1 VNAESHDRVV
11 QRSFARQ
18 THLFSGPDSPFASR
32 PAGTLAWIEPVGSDM
47 TVLDVA
53 SGAGHASEPVAP
65 HVRRVIALDLT
76 RPLLELG
83 AERLGQAGI
92 GNVFALQGSAEV
104 LPFPSGAFDIA
115 FCRASLH
122 HFAQPTRAVSE
133 MVRVTRPGGRIV
145 LADLVAPDA
154 ELRDRFDHVHRL
166 LDPSHVRAFLEPELA
181 ELVPGGME
189 ALAYADT
196 ATLRFPVEVVY
207 SDLSERDEV
216 AALLRADARGE
227 GPPTGLDP
235 VETPEGTIEVSFLM
249 CVLHGNVR

>member
-1 VNAESHDRVV
+1 MDPESHDRVV
-11 QRSFARQ
+11 QRSFAQQ
-18 THLFSGPDSPFASR
+18 THVFSGPDSPFASR
-32 PAGTLAWIEPVGSDM
+32 PAGTLTWIEPVGPDM

-53 SGAGHASEPVAP
+53 SGAGHTAEPVAP
-65 HVRRVIALDLT
+65 HVGDVIALDLT

-83 AERLGQAGI
+83 AERLGGAGI
-92 GNVFALQGSAEV
+92 GNVHACQGSAEV
-104 LPFPSGAFDIA
+104 MPFPPDVFDIA

-122 HFAQPTRAVSE
+122 HFAEPTRAVSE

-166 LDPSHVRAFLEPELA
+166 LDPSHVRAFLELELA
-181 ELVPGGME
+181 ELVPGGMD
-189 ALAYADT
+189 ALTYADT
-196 ATLRFPVEVVY
+196 GTIRFPVEVAY

-227 GPPTGLDP
+227 GPPTGFDP
-235 VETPEGTIEVSFLM
+235 VETPEGTIEVAFVM
-249 CVLHGNVR
+249 CVVHASVP